1 MRERL
6 TAIIAIILL
15 LILIA
20 ASYWYAMQ
28 ASFSNLRYVPSEDS
42 PDFIASQA
50 TIITFDE
57 TGVAKNRL
65 QAEEFRHFSNDSVT
79 MIKPRATTV
88 SPNEPLTH
96 AEALKGHS
104 NDAGETYLF
113 EGDVVVSRAANGNTA
128 ASRLETQSMTVYTD
142 INRYE
147 SDDVVDIF
155 SGDDHARGTGM
166 VFDNMNQTIELKSRV
181 TTVVEP
187 QGGSKNLLPQ

>member
-42 PDFIASQA
+42 PDFIATKA
-50 TIITFDE
+50 TII
-57 TGVAKNRL
+57 
-65 QAEEFRHFSNDSVT
+65 EFLHFSNDSVIMT
-79 MIKPRATTV
+79 RPKATTV

-96 AEALKGHS
+96 AEALKGRS
-104 NDAGETYLF
+104 DDAGETYQF

-128 ASRLETQSMTVYTD
+128 ASRLETQSMTVYAD

-181 TTVVEP
+181 TTVIEP
-187 QGGSKNLLPQ
+187 QNGSKNLLP